1 MEESINL
8 NARKD
13 QLWKAPQLSTAMEIG
28 GMVPNQNV
36 LVSCIIFAPV
46 GHEPSVKL
54 ISLFFTYY

>member
-46 GHEPSVKL
+46 GHEPSVK
-54 ISLFFTYY
+54 